1 VTTPE
6 ADQPPSEPFAEPGSG
21 EPRAEKVPSAESD
34 AERSAEPS
42 AGTSTE
48 TSTGAPVEAVAE
60 ADAESD
66 AEPPVE
72 ASAGSGADVPPLS
85 DVSGGGGAGGDESA
99 DGAIAGD
106 RTADAPAVGDE
117 TVADETADGETAGDE
132 SVPGSS
138 GGSAAGSGSVADST
152 AGDGLVGGSTAGD
165 ASAGGAGDEEQ
176 ARPEARLERAV
187 RAAEQALIEFEIAVE
202 TFRVEVENFSRL
214 HHQKLGPM
222 YSRLDELD
230 AQIAEARAAS
240 TGDPEDVR
248 KAQEAR
254 ARVMPMPGIEE
265 LFHDWLDSD
274 GLSPEASA
282 MLTDQPVRPP
292 QRVRPSDEARK
303 LYRELVR
310 KAHPDLAQD
319 DTERARR
326 DEFISRVNAAYGRG
340 DEPLLRELSDEWAA
354 GPVAEEWRPSRSEE
368 LYVRLEWLAQ
378 RKELLALVARDLE
391 ESAIGAMLK
400 MAPDDP
406 DRLLEEIAEQLLAQ
420 VSEREAELAGLLGSG
435 T

>member
-1 VTTPE
+1 MTTPE
-6 ADQPPSEPFAEPGSG
+6 ADQPPSEPLAEPGSG

-34 AERSAEPS
+34 TEKPDEPSVEPSTEASVEAAAEASAESGAEPGAEPS
-42 AGTSTE
+42 
-48 TSTGAPVEAVAE
+48 
-60 ADAESD
+60 
-66 AEPPVE
+66 VE

-85 DVSGGGGAGGDESA
+85 DAVGGGGAGGDESA
-99 DGAIAGD
+99 DGSTAGD
-106 RTADAPAVGDE
+106 GTADAPAVGDE
-117 TVADETADGETAGDE
+117 
-132 SVPGSS
+132 P
-138 GGSAAGSGSVADST
+138 
-152 AGDGLVGGSTAGD
+152 VGGSTAGAGSMGGSTAGD
-165 ASAGGAGDEEQ
+165 GTAGGSAAGDAIAGDAGGEGQE
-176 ARPEARLERAV
+176 RPEARLERAV

-248 KAQEAR
+248 KAKEAR

-340 DEPLLRELSDEWAA
+340 DEPLLRELSEEWAA
-354 GPVAEEWRPSRSEE
+354 GPVSEEWRPSRSEE

-400 MAPDDP
+400 IAPDDP

-435 T
+435 A